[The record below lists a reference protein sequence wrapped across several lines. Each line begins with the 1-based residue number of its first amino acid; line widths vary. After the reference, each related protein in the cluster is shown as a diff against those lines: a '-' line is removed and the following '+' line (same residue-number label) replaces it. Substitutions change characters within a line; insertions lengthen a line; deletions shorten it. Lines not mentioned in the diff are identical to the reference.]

1 MTRVAL
7 LSDIDRQ
14 LADFG
19 QSRSFCP
26 ILFSSGSLL
35 IRVVLE
41 YATRGCIS
49 SSRVTYILVRTY
61 LDIRWILSLNLES
74 DYNIKSYLSKD
85 KCFDVHYIFTNLL
98 EVL

>member
-7 LSDIDRQ
+7 LSDINRQ

-26 ILFSSGSLL
+26 ILFSSGYLL
-35 IRVVLE
+35 IRVVLD

-49 SSRVTYILVRTY
+49 SSLVTYILVRTY

-74 DYNIKSYLSKD
+74 DYIKSYLSKD
-85 KCFDVHYIFTNLL
+85 KCFDVHYIFTNLH